1 MCAGREDRRGWT
13 PFKGTAVWVPLGAT
27 LNRFTPSNQ
36 HLLQVLIYRKV
47 TPLIFNQEYGQRGIF
62 FLINV
67 PDQLHNKRGERERG
81 KRNSLLASE

>member
-1 MCAGREDRRGWT
+1 MCAGQEDRRGWT
-13 PFKGTAVWVPLGAT
+13 PFKGTAAQVPLSDT
-27 LNRFTPSNQ
+27 LNGFTPSNQ

-47 TPLIFNQEYGQRGIF
+47 TPSIFNQEYGPRGIF
-62 FLINV
+62 FLISV